1 MDIYLFFLEKK
12 GPSNIK
18 RNNRLS
24 LFDHNEMTDSSSP
37 CTVNK
42 YYLRHILYYKIS
54 SNSKNNYTKLPS
66 ILQYKLL
73 AALCTL
79 TTLVTYQTEVLQ
91 NPANL

>member
-1 MDIYLFFLEKK
+1 
-12 GPSNIK
+12 
-18 RNNRLS
+18 
-24 LFDHNEMTDSSSP
+24 MTDSSSP

-42 YYLRHILYYKIS
+42 YYLRHI
-54 SNSKNNYTKLPS
+54 NSKNNYTKLPS